1 MEKLDPLGE
10 KHKMRL
16 LDHGGYYEFSN
27 LQIRDIRP
35 EHLTL
40 PFQAI
45 EIFLANIRPKN
56 GNYTLTLFSSSYKS
70 YIFIHM
76 RLFIFK
82 YIIQIICV
90 F

>member
-1 MEKLDPLGE
+1 MEKVDPLGE

-27 LQIRDIRP
+27 LEVREIRP
-35 EHLTL
+35 EHLAL

-56 GNYTLTLFSSSYKS
+56 GNYELTLQALSP
-70 YIFIHM
+70 
-76 RLFIFK
+76 K
-82 YIIQIICV
+82 YYPK
-90 F
+90 